1 VNYFL
6 LYLKF
11 DYEIVILATV
21 IISFEICSD
30 LQIIRIT
37 QVMIIVE
44 KKKKKN
50 CVDNNKK
57 NSLASTSHC
66 FNLFFIY

>member
-37 QVMIIVE
+37 QVMIIV
-44 KKKKKN
+44 KKKLKKN

-57 NSLASTSHC
+57 NSLASTS
-66 FNLFFIY
+66 Y

>member
-37 QVMIIVE
+37 QVMIIV
-44 KKKKKN
+44 KKKKK
-50 CVDNNKK
+50 KK
-57 NSLASTSHC
+57 LR
-66 FNLFFIY
+66 